1 VVIYDQNLARNTR
14 ADQRSV
20 ANRASVGQNILP
32 NPPKSSS
39 QVPILDSTPTAPTT
53 DFSDTLNWFREEL
66 SKALEKSLGV

>member
-1 VVIYDQNLARNTR
+1 
-14 ADQRSV
+14 
-20 ANRASVGQNILP
+20 VGQNILP